1 MVDYIMRNS
10 IVSINKLNKLDIKI
24 RSKINKQLKGKALP
38 RDFFYTRPQD
48 GGLGFTKLEERYEV
62 NKVVNISHLLNSEIR
77 TRVME
82 DIDYVARKRN
92 IRIQKGDDNLFFDW
106 KEENVVDHPRHGSYH
121 SQIYEAYKAVKK
133 LGLTISF
140 TDHSKKNIKVMK
152 GIDDTIFSQD
162 SSNNHIGKM
171 SQDIMKLLRKE
182 HRTELQN
189 LLSCGKTFKTLQKSN
204 QANFMMNNC
213 KAPIP
218 DSLLRFIIQS
228 RCGTLIT
235 PALKYKFHWIE
246 RDEIICSC
254 WEREE
259 PCNLY
264 HISNHCKKR
273 LPDYTIRHNNVLEK
287 VKDLIE
293 LTINPDEFHLNKS
306 IKLKEVERRGM
317 IQPFSGIHPDMWYWN
332 ESEKLMTLEIIEMKV
347 PWGTAITDEAGEVIN
362 SLEKVERKAIKKYE
376 ELIEGNI
383 ERGTLGLKDI
393 IKKEINGKKTKIQ
406 LTVLVVS
413 SLGALGP
420 KTFGK
425 I

>member
-1 MVDYIMRNS
+1 M
-10 IVSINKLNKLDIKI
+10 
-24 RSKINKQLKGKALP
+24 
-38 RDFFYTRPQD
+38 
-48 GGLGFTKLEERYEV
+48 
-62 NKVVNISHLLNSEIR
+62 
-77 TRVME
+77 
-82 DIDYVARKRN
+82 
-92 IRIQKGDDNLFFDW
+92 
-106 KEENVVDHPRHGSYH
+106 
-121 SQIYEAYKAVKK
+121 
-133 LGLTISF
+133 
-140 TDHSKKNIKVMK
+140 KVMK

-171 SQDIMKLLRKE
+171 SQDVMKLLRKE
-182 HRTELQN
+182 HRTELQS
-189 LLSCGKTFKTLQKSN
+189 LPSCGKTFKTLQNSN

-213 KAPIP
+213 QAPIP
-218 DSLLRFIIQS
+218 DSLLRYIIQA

-246 RDEIICSC
+246 RDESICSC

-273 LPDYTIRHNNVLEK
+273 LQDYTIRHKNVLEK

-293 LTINPDEFHLNKS
+293 VTVKPDEIHMNKS
-306 IKLKEVERRGM
+306 IKLNEDERRGM
-317 IQPFSGIHPDMWYWN
+317 IQPFNGIHPDMWYWS
-332 ESEKLMTLEIIEMKV
+332 ETEKLLTLEIIEMKV
-347 PWGTAITDEAGEVIN
+347 PWGTTNNDEAEEVIS
-362 SLEKVERKAIKKYE
+362 SLERVEKKAIKKYE
-376 ELIEGNI
+376 ELIDGNI

-425 I
+425 IRRLSGELISKKSQSHLKEW